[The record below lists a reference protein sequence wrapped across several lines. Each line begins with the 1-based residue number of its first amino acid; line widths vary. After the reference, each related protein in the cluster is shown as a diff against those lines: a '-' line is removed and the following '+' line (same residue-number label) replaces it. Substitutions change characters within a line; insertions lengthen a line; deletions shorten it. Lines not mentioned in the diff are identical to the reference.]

1 MTLMRFTA
9 NTPVAIWPVAITRMV
24 IVYKTLS
31 SSALRNC
38 DSGEVDGVFLLP
50 QGLRRQAADFKK
62 A

>member
-1 MTLMRFTA
+1 
-9 NTPVAIWPVAITRMV
+9 MV

-38 DSGEVDGVFLLP
+38 DSGEVDGGFLLP